1 MTTAM
6 MRVGTRVETRPESE
20 EDPPP
25 RAEPFE
31 SLCANISQLGYLERG
46 RRFDLRLG
54 ERGRSKCPIDEVSV
68 NQIHHCI

>member
-25 RAEPFE
+25 RAEPTFE
-31 SLCANISQLGYLERG
+31 SLCANVSQLEFLESQQEEMA
-46 RRFDLRLG
+46 LQLTPLG
-54 ERGRSKCPIDEVSV
+54 AR
-68 NQIHHCI
+68 